1 MRRLLGRFVDAGAS
15 KFVVVPLARDLVP
28 WLRELWLEAV
38 GPAEEEAAAAR
49 GGR

>member
-1 MRRLLGRFVDAGAS
+1 MRRLLERFVGAGAS
-15 KFVVVPLARDLVP
+15 KFVVVPLARELVP

-38 GPAEEEAAAAR
+38 GPVEEAAAAR